1 MLESRFNQVVGRGP
15 ATLLKR
21 DPTQVF
27 ACKICEIFNTFFY
40 RTPSMVASEKAEHQ
54 VLIMLCNC
62 LCSSSSPSFSRDF
75 ASVIRNIEKFG
86 AKNYFTDH

>member
-21 DPTQVF
+21 DLTQVF
-27 ACKICEIFNTFFY
+27 ACKICEIFKNTFFY

-54 VLIMLCNC
+54 VL
-62 LCSSSSPSFSRDF
+62 
-75 ASVIRNIEKFG
+75 K
-86 AKNYFTDH
+86 